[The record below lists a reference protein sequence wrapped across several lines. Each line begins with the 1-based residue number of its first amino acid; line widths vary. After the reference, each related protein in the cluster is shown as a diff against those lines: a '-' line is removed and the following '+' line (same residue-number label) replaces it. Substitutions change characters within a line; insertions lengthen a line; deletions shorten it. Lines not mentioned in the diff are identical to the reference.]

1 MVLSKKRSQRGGR
14 RCGMSVSRKSRKQR
28 GGRRCGMVGS
38 KKQRGGSKKQRGGR
52 RCGMV
57 GSKKQRGGY
66 PNVYRVST
74 MRGGFGGCGSHGSPK
89 PTLRGGYVYGSGSSV
104 SGSPI
109 EKRN

>member
-1 MVLSKKRSQRGGR
+1 MVLSRKRSQRGGR
-14 RCGMSVSRKSRKQR
+14 RCGMVGSKKQR
-28 GGRRCGMVGS
+28 GGRRCGMVGNKKQRGGS

-57 GSKKQRGGY
+57 GNKKQRGGY

-74 MRGGFGGCGSHGSPK
+74 MRGGFGGYGHSHGS
-89 PTLRGGYVYGSGSSV
+89 YV

-109 EKRN
+109 ERKNQYP